1 MTIKQ
6 YIKQLQLIAKK
17 YPDAELVY
25 SVDEEGNAFDT
36 VDFWPVPGHFDA
48 GEGAF
53 NTDTEG
59 KKVNAVCVN

>member
-1 MTIKQ
+1 
-6 YIKQLQLIAKK
+6 
-17 YPDAELVY
+17 
-25 SVDEEGNAFDT
+25 VDEEGNAFDT